1 MSVCEIADRTAHP
14 NCALKRLATVLRHLT
29 NSLLHITESTVLPHR
44 LKEVSVD
51 FYGVKCYYCK
61 SVNNAQGCDSPNIQ

>member
-1 MSVCEIADRTAHP
+1 MSVCEIADRTAYP

-44 LKEVSVD
+44 LKGVSVD

-61 SVNNAQGCDSPNIQ
+61 SCQQCAGV